1 MSTNMVGPTRQQLY
15 EIVRCLDERPY
26 RAQQIMK
33 WIYHHGVSDFSSMT
47 NLSKKLRDLLTQ
59 TASIR
64 LPKAIKR
71 VQSVD
76 GTIKWVF
83 QTDNGNAVETV
94 LIPDKGRHTLCI
106 SSQIGCMLDCKFCA
120 TGKQGFNGNLDRSEI
135 VGQVL
140 LVQRYLYELG
150 LKRITNIVFMGMG
163 EPLLNFD
170 ETISASELLQDDM
183 AFGLSKRRVT
193 ISTAGVVPAIHD
205 MCEKTEVALA
215 ISLHAPTDDVRDDL
229 VPINRKYPIRELLEA
244 CQRYLSTLNGKRY
257 ITIEYTLIKGV
268 NDSISQA
275 RELAKLL
282 RVLRCKINLIPFN
295 PFPASGF
302 EKPEL
307 TQVNAFRTV
316 LIDAGYATTLRTTR
330 GIDIAAAC
338 GQLTGEVT
346 DRTKRQKRYQ
356 QRLKIVNES
365 L

>member
-215 ISLHAPTDDVRDDL
+215 ISLHAPTDDVRDYL

-275 RELAKLL
+275 KELAKLL

-295 PFPASGF
+295 KFDGCEYKRPSNDKISDFKDF
-302 EKPEL
+302 LMKK
-307 TQVNAFRTV
+307 
-316 LIDAGYATTLRTTR
+316 GYIATLRMTR
-330 GIDIAAAC
+330 GDDVDGAC
-338 GQLTGEVT
+338 GQLVGNLRKSIKGKKLISHET
-346 DRTKRQKRYQ
+346 
-356 QRLKIVNES
+356 IV
-365 L
+365 

>member
-120 TGKQGFNGNLDRSEI
+120 TG
-135 VGQVL
+135 
-140 LVQRYLYELG
+140 
-150 LKRITNIVFMGMG
+150 
-163 EPLLNFD
+163 
-170 ETISASELLQDDM
+170 
-183 AFGLSKRRVT
+183 
-193 ISTAGVVPAIHD
+193 
-205 MCEKTEVALA
+205 
-215 ISLHAPTDDVRDDL
+215 
-229 VPINRKYPIRELLEA
+229 
-244 CQRYLSTLNGKRY
+244 
-257 ITIEYTLIKGV
+257 
-268 NDSISQA
+268 
-275 RELAKLL
+275 
-282 RVLRCKINLIPFN
+282 
-295 PFPASGF
+295 
-302 EKPEL
+302 
-307 TQVNAFRTV
+307 
-316 LIDAGYATTLRTTR
+316 
-330 GIDIAAAC
+330 
-338 GQLTGEVT
+338 
-346 DRTKRQKRYQ
+346 
-356 QRLKIVNES
+356 
-365 L
+365 